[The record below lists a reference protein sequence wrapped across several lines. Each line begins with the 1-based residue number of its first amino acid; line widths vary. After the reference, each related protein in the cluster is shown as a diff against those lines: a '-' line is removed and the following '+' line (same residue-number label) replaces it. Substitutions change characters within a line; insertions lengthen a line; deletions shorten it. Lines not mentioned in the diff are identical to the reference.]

1 METTETRDMLRE
13 APLRLVATR
22 IKRARKVHADLTLD
36 ELAAT
41 VGTSRQHLI
50 GLEQAK
56 HRPRLPMLERI
67 AAATGKP
74 IDYFLLEEAGEANPF
89 PAEAA

>member
-1 METTETRDMLRE
+1 MTTTEAVDQLRL

-22 IKRARKVHADLTLD
+22 IKRARTKHAALTLD
-36 ELAAT
+36 QLAAK

-56 HRPRLPMLERI
+56 HRPRLAMLEAI
-67 AAATGKP
+67 AEATGKP
-74 IDYFLLEEAGEANPF
+74 VDYFLVEESGEPNPF
-89 PAEAA
+89 PEAA